1 MKKFMILFLCLD
13 FASAFADT
21 SLIIKYKP
29 SARDTNLLSS
39 KSISSKQLNAELMQP
54 LSHGKVD
61 KINFLLKQLDGVAD
75 SIKVVSDK
83 GLAVG
88 AHQLIINKDL
98 NPKQQQQL
106 LDLINKKIP
115 NLDYAEFDTV
125 VYPD

>member
-1 MKKFMILFLCLD
+1 MKKIILPFLCLN
-13 FASAFADT
+13 FVYAFGDT

-29 SARDTNLLSS
+29 SASNANLLRS
-39 KSISSKQLNAELMQP
+39 KSISSKQLNAGLMQP
-54 LSHGKVD
+54 LSHENVEKVD
-61 KINFLLKQLDGVAD
+61 SLLMQLDGVSN

-88 AHQLIINKDL
+88 AHQLTINEDL

-106 LDLINKKIP
+106 LNLINQKIP
-115 NLDYAEFDTV
+115 NLDYVEFDTV